1 MGESLDI
8 DQLRAAA
15 RQGRLEW
22 QRHALERM
30 VERGITRAEVLEV
43 LRGGECIEDYP
54 GDRPLPS
61 GLFLSWVRGRP
72 LHVVAAF
79 DVSPSPL
86 FSLQPAA
93 HHPPPVRRAGRLAAH
108 AGEAAAAALGALQ
121 VAGSGRQGGRS
132 RRWKSPFDFLY
143 AVWEAITGTGRT
155 ASAQPRPNEG
165 PSRPSVVL

>member
-15 RQGRLEW
+15 CQGRLEW

-30 VERGITRAEVLEV
+30 VERGITRAEVQEV
-43 LRGGECIEDYP
+43 LLGGERIEDYP

-79 DVSPSPL
+79 EMANRTVAIITAYEPTLEYFESD
-86 FSLQPAA
+86 FRT
-93 HHPPPVRRAGRLAAH
+93 RR
-108 AGEAAAAALGALQ
+108 
-121 VAGSGRQGGRS
+121 
-132 RRWKSPFDFLY
+132 KS
-143 AVWEAITGTGRT
+143 
-155 ASAQPRPNEG
+155 
-165 PSRPSVVL
+165 

>member
-8 DQLRAAA
+8 AQLQAAA

-43 LRGGECIEDYP
+43 LLSGERIEDYP

-61 GLFLSWVRGRP
+61 ALFLSWVRGRP

-79 DVSPSPL
+79 
-86 FSLQPAA
+86 
-93 HHPPPVRRAGRLAAH
+93 
-108 AGEAAAAALGALQ
+108 AAANIA
-121 VAGSGRQGGRS
+121 VAIITTYEPTLEYFEADFRT
-132 RRWKSPFDFLY
+132 RRKL
-143 AVWEAITGTGRT
+143 
-155 ASAQPRPNEG
+155 
-165 PSRPSVVL
+165 

>member
-15 RQGRLEW
+15 CQGRLEW

-30 VERGITRAEVLEV
+30 VERGITRAEVQEGL
-43 LRGGECIEDYP
+43 LGGERIEDYP

-79 DVSPSPL
+79 DMANRTVAIITAYEPTLEYFESG
-86 FSLQPAA
+86 FRT
-93 HHPPPVRRAGRLAAH
+93 RR
-108 AGEAAAAALGALQ
+108 
-121 VAGSGRQGGRS
+121 
-132 RRWKSPFDFLY
+132 KS
-143 AVWEAITGTGRT
+143 
-155 ASAQPRPNEG
+155 
-165 PSRPSVVL
+165 